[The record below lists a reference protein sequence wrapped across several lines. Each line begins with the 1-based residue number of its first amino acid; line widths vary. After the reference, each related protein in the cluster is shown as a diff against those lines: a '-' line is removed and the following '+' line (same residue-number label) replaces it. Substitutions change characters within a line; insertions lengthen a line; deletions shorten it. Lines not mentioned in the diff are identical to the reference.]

1 MQRGR
6 QRREESEDYGAEAI
20 SNNPGLRHLTVGH
33 AAGHSHPSSHSS
45 SQSPTTPSFELSPP
59 QPEESSSAD
68 KQVRIADEEPNLEL
82 VNRRLAERRGRTR
95 NESRS
100 RSRSRRGSRSGER
113 VPRQRSSLH
122 LGDLNV
128 SMPISTGSYG
138 FRPHSPFLTPQG
150 LSGRSR
156 PVSRSGSPTRTPAFT
171 PGHSRH
177 GSRVN
182 IKTVNSTPNMSRS
195 ASSARIQRIGSDY
208 FQTLSTRM
216 KRMDHTTAHTEDS
229 ELLET
234 YGLEELREGYFD
246 AIFEPARKAEEN
258 ARMVVLQ
265 MREKAQ
271 AEANQVKSP
280 IQLFLGMFVS
290 TYHAIRTTLLTKNG
304 ITVLKAFLAYFVGFL
319 LCIIH
324 PTARWLGPH
333 CYFLPIATILHHPG
347 RRTGSQ
353 IEITVQCIVG
363 QALGMGIGALAL
375 YVSDSTTTA
384 RKGHGGLLAVAVIP
398 TIAVV
403 SWMRACYI
411 RLYHGFLSM
420 GIALLAMTDIDVS
433 SDFHWRSAWDFG
445 IPYLFGMLLPVVINL
460 LIIPSIGQGDMVT
473 CMADALSCCRD
484 CVHKMMATEP
494 GVGKEAQDALNAQSI
509 ALSDI
514 HRNMCNEI
522 MLTTFSKDNVRIVR
536 NLIQTVIGHIR
547 IVDLPCEIFSVNVA
561 AAKEDAEED
570 YFNQHPH
577 HAIPDMAPK
586 IFELFQEGAR
596 DLVLSIMEAL
606 TLAEEF
612 IKNIRHPPEEI
623 SLKFQKAMTNL
634 QHKMN
639 HLDAQYTKLIVDQQ
653 ELNISRRAAI
663 NALFVQRLSHC
674 GHAVFNLLRHLHGM
688 SLETPHW
695 RLSLPRY
702 PWKRALTWSNTQS
715 LHDRGGKTAGHYFRV
730 KAEVEEIFHRT
741 FNMNTSRHIVR
752 EGEKNQKQQMCVNA
766 VDHSDFDAKHGDISS
781 ARYKLWKI
789 LHRLQRFE
797 SKFAVKT
804 TIAVTLLSLPGWLE
818 GHDWY
823 QHYDAFWAPILVL
836 ISLHPRAGGN
846 AHDLIVRTVVAIIG
860 AVFGAL
866 AAGIWQGHKASPYI
880 MGVFCAVFMIPCLYR
895 FTVSNHP
902 RSGLMGCLSF
912 TIVALGIY
920 TDKLQGPKRWR
931 DANPVTGT
939 WTRALGILIGLW
951 SAILISWILWPF
963 VARTESRV
971 FTADMLGH
979 VSQCYQI
986 VADRYLY
993 HDLDDDPTTLA
1004 IELSQIREARM
1015 RQGFQAY
1022 RELILSTRHEPSLR
1036 GDFPIQTYLALFQ
1049 SCEHVFNRIVEARIS
1064 SVYFRIY
1071 EFDETKE
1078 TTAHLLSYRRDAIA
1092 ATIMVLFIIA
1102 DCYRARRPVPRYLPS
1117 SKMARKRLF
1126 QTIASLE
1133 TIMLDE
1139 SDNET
1144 HVQDH
1149 EKDAQKMA
1157 SILAGSRKVGE
1168 QPVFQNPFGKTDE
1181 SGEKEKT
1188 EDDVSSPLAGPLHGD
1203 SVTERKRKF
1212 WTIIHESA
1220 FATAFTD
1227 ISEELEKIVGF
1238 SKSALG
1244 EET

>member
-1 MQRGR
+1 MPRGR
-6 QRREESEDYGAEAI
+6 QRRDEPEDYGAEAI
-20 SNNPGLRHLTVGH
+20 SNNPALRHL
-33 AAGHSHPSSHSS
+33 ASSSHASG
-45 SQSPTTPSFELSPP
+45 SQLHPPHSPQPPSLELSPP
-59 QPEESSSAD
+59 PSD
-68 KQVRIADEEPNLEL
+68 GPGKQVRIALDEPNLEL
-82 VNRRLAERRGRTR
+82 VNQRLAERRGRTQSP
-95 NESRS
+95 SRS
-100 RSRSRRGSRSGER
+100 RSRSRRRSKSGDR
-113 VPRQRSSLH
+113 MARPRSSLH
-122 LGDLNV
+122 LGDLT
-128 SMPISTGSYG
+128 MPISTGSYG
-138 FRPHSPFLTPQG
+138 FKHHSPFLTPQG
-150 LSGRSR
+150 RPMSTFGGRSI
-156 PVSRSGSPTRTPAFT
+156 PVSRSGSPSRTPAIT
-171 PGHSRH
+171 PGHSRQ
-177 GSRVN
+177 GSHVN
-182 IKTVNSTPNMSRS
+182 MRTVGSSPNMSRS
-195 ASSARIQRIGSDY
+195 ASSARLPRIGSDY
-208 FQTLSTRM
+208 FQTLSTRV
-216 KRMDHTTAHTEDS
+216 KRMHHTTQAQEES

-246 AIFEPARKAEEN
+246 AIFEPAKQTDEN
-258 ARMVVLQ
+258 ARVV
-265 MREKAQ
+265 
-271 AEANQVKSP
+271 AEEMKEAARQRAKKVKTP

-290 TYHAIRTTLLTKNG
+290 SYHAVRLTLLTQNG
-304 ITVLKAFLAYFVGFL
+304 ITVLKAFIAYFVAFC

-353 IEITVQCIVG
+353 IEITIQCIIG
-363 QALGMGIGALAL
+363 QALGMGVGALGL

-398 TIAVV
+398 TIAIA
-403 SWMRACYI
+403 SWLRASYI
-411 RLYHGFLSM
+411 RLYHGFLSL

-433 SDFHWRSAWDFG
+433 SRFHWRSAWNFG
-445 IPYLFGMLLPVVINL
+445 IPYLFGMLLPLVVNL
-460 LIIPSIGQGDMVT
+460 LIFPSMGQSDMVQ
-473 CMADALSCCRD
+473 CMADALECCRD
-484 CVHKMMATEP
+484 CVHKMMASEP

-547 IVDLPCEIFSVNVA
+547 IVDLPCELFSVNVA
-561 AAKEDAEED
+561 EASAVARSEED
-570 YFNQHPH
+570 YFNQHPV
-577 HAIPDMAPK
+577 INPPDMAPK

-596 DLVLSIMEAL
+596 DLVLSIMDSL
-606 TLAEEF
+606 CLAGDF
-612 IKNIRHPPEEI
+612 IKNIRHPPDGI
-623 SLKFQKAMTNL
+623 SIKFQTVMADL
-634 QHKMN
+634 QLRMN
-639 HLDAQYTKLIVDQQ
+639 HLDAQYTKLIVEQQ
-653 ELNISRRAAI
+653 ELQISRRAAI

-741 FNMNTSRHIVR
+741 FNMNTSRHVNR
-752 EGEKNQKQQMCVNA
+752 EGLGSNRQQMCVNA
-766 VDHSDFDAKHGDISS
+766 VDHSDFDAKHGDIASV
-781 ARYKLWKI
+781 RYKLWRI

-804 TIAVTLLSLPGWLE
+804 TIAVTLLSLPGWLNDHE
-818 GHDWY
+818 WF

-846 AHDLIVRTVVAIIG
+846 AHDLVVRTLVAIVG

-866 AAGIWQGHKASPYI
+866 AAGICQYTKASPYI
-880 MGVFCAVFMIPCLYR
+880 MGVFCGVFMVPCIYR

-912 TIVALGIY
+912 TIVSLGIY
-920 TDKLQGPKRWR
+920 TDRLQGPTEWR

-939 WTRALGILIGLW
+939 WTRALGILVGLW
-951 SAILISWILWPF
+951 SAILISWLLWPF
-963 VARTESRV
+963 VARTESRK
-971 FTADMLGH
+971 FTADMLAH

-1036 GDFPIQTYLALFQ
+1036 RNFPIQTYLALLS

-1092 ATIMVLFIIA
+1092 ATIMLLFIVA
-1102 DCYRARRPVPRYLPS
+1102 DCYRSRRPVPRYLPS

-1126 QTIASLE
+1126 QTIANLD
-1133 TIMLDE
+1133 TIHMDE
-1139 SDNET
+1139 SDAEI
-1144 HVQDH
+1144 H
-1149 EKDAQKMA
+1149 ENAKDAQRMA
-1157 SILAGSRKVGE
+1157 SLLAGSRKVGD
-1168 QPVFQNPFGKTDE
+1168 QPEFQNPFGKIAE
-1181 SGEKEKT
+1181 SGVHEEKHL
-1188 EDDVSSPLAGPLHGD
+1188 DSPDFFSGPLQGE

-1227 ISEELEKIVGF
+1227 ISQELEKIVGY
-1238 SKSALG
+1238 SKSAMG
-1244 EET
+1244 EEP